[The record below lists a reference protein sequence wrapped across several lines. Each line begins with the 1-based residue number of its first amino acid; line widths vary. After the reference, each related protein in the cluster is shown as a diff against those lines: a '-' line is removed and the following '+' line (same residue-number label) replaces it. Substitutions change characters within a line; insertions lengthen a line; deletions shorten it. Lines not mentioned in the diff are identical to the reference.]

1 MEKAST
7 GWRDTGKR
15 RSEIAASAACVI
27 NAGHV
32 ARLRG
37 IKVQQTSVEV
47 PENYT
52 ALITIEIR
60 TDAETHRVSG
70 TVFTDRL
77 PRIVDVDGFSLEVVP
92 RGHMIYFSNNDKPGV
107 IGNIGT
113 VLGQSSVNIAGMQ
126 LGRDQEGGRA
136 LALLLVDNAVG
147 TEVIQRLQKIDNI
160 LTAKAIKV

>member
-1 MEKAST
+1 
-7 GWRDTGKR
+7 
-15 RSEIAASAACVI
+15 VNLI

-37 IKVQQTSVEV
+37 IKVQQTSVDA

-52 ALITIEIR
+52 NLITLEIR
-60 TDAETHRVSG
+60 TDCETHRVAG
-70 TVFTDRL
+70 TVFTDKM
-77 PRIVDVDGFSLEVVP
+77 PRIVNVDGFSLEVIP
-92 RGHMIYFSNNDKPGV
+92 HGHMIYFSNNDKPGV

-113 VLGQSSVNIAGMQ
+113 VLGQCEVNIAGMQ

-136 LALLLVDNAVG
+136 LALLLVDNAAG
-147 TEVIQRLQKIDNI
+147 TDVIQRLLKIENI

>member
-1 MEKAST
+1 
-7 GWRDTGKR
+7 
-15 RSEIAASAACVI
+15 VNLI

-37 IKVQQTSVEV
+37 IKVQQTSVDA

-52 ALITIEIR
+52 NLITLEIR
-60 TDAETHRVSG
+60 TDSETHRVAG
-70 TVFTDRL
+70 TVFTDKM
-77 PRIVDVDGFSLEVVP
+77 PRIVNVDGFSLEVIP

-113 VLGQSSVNIAGMQ
+113 VLGQCNVNIAGMQ

-136 LALLLVDNAVG
+136 LALLLVDNAAG
-147 TEVIQRLQKIDNI
+147 IDVIQRLLKIENI

>member
-1 MEKAST
+1 
-7 GWRDTGKR
+7 
-15 RSEIAASAACVI
+15 
-27 NAGHV
+27 
-32 ARLRG
+32 
-37 IKVQQTSVEV
+37 V

-52 ALITIEIR
+52 SLITMEIR
-60 TDAETHRVSG
+60 TDVETHRVSG

-77 PRIVDVDGFSLEVVP
+77 PRIVNVDGFSVEVIP

-113 VLGQSSVNIAGMQ
+113 VLGQSNVNIAGMQ

-136 LALLLVDNAVG
+136 LALLLVDNAVSSD
-147 TEVIQRLQKIDNI
+147 VVQRLLKIDNI